1 MNRIKIGLG
10 SVVASLSVLLLIA
23 SASSAATFSMTGSI
37 RIGNPSAGPT
47 NAGVDIPNPN
57 RGTLTVSQGA
67 GGSIFLPEAKWQIG
81 NFAGNATAN
90 GLVAPNTNFR
100 TFAAFSCCAQLTFV
114 SQTYNRAATFAAGAG
129 AGAIDF
135 CPQATGCT
143 TFTAGTFK
151 PALLKVTPTAARF
164 GGVFRLLRDVS
175 GGVWFIAAQTPVLT
189 LAFQS
194 NTFGFPRDWTGGI
207 TNHRTIMD
215 PNLPGKIYVGGALTA
230 VDGQVMTLGAYV
242 GAAPTDPPDG
252 TATGF
257 KMTTGTIFV
266 IDATPSTANG
276 GPFSSTTAGYDNR
289 TAGGN
294 GTIKLVGGGI
304 AHGGSTG
311 NNFFRVTNLKMTLPE
326 PGASLGLAVGMFL
339 LVGLART
346 RSRN

>member
-1 MNRIKIGLG
+1 MNRIKIGFG
-10 SVVASLSVLLLIA
+10 SVVASLSVLLLVA
-23 SASSAATFSMTGSI
+23 SASSAATYSMTGSI
-37 RIGNPSAGPT
+37 RAGNPSAGNI

-81 NFAGNATAN
+81 NFAVSPTAN
-90 GLVAPNTNFR
+90 GLVAPNTNYR
-100 TFAAFSCCAQLTFV
+100 TFGAFSCCAQLTFI

-151 PALLKVTPTAARF
+151 PALIKVTPTAARY
-164 GGVFRLLRDVS
+164 GGVFRLLRDVK
-175 GGVWFIAAQTPVLT
+175 GGVWFIAAQTPNLT
-189 LAFQS
+189 LVFQS
-194 NTFGFPRDWTGGI
+194 NTVGWPRDFSGGI
-207 TNHRTIMD
+207 TNHRVILDT
-215 PNLPGKIYVGGALTA
+215 NLPGKVYVGGALTA

-257 KMTTGTIFV
+257 KMTTGSIFV

-276 GPFSSTTAGYDNR
+276 GPFSSTTSGYDNR

-294 GTIKLVGGGI
+294 GSIKLVGGSV

-311 NNFFRVTNLKMTLPE
+311 NNFFRVQRLTMTLPE